1 MFSRIPAHF
10 FSIVLL
16 SSTLVLVFPHDL
28 PMHASINAPPASLVP
43 NMVSVVTGTDGRLYA
58 NSFFNSTGTW
68 GGWQSLSGASPIAP
82 GLCQSQPGR
91 VELVVEGYDGA
102 IYHKSFING
111 TWSSTWDEVPTGATG
126 DQPACAVLGTTMYMV
141 VRGTNDEIWA
151 NSLDLTTGIWSPW
164 TDLGGSTPSAPAL
177 SASPS
182 INALDLVV
190 RGEDNRIYHAFYAS
204 GSWSAWEL
212 PTCVEG
218 NTGSIPS
225 TPSTPAIVSGT
236 DSTGAA
242 LVQVAIRNSG
252 SAYDNQILS
261 LLEYSGRSWMPA
273 TCQSWQTVGGQSIN
287 APTLVSDPGGIC
299 IYGTLTAL
307 WRGLDGGIYLNQRC
321 FATGPSWG
329 GPGGSL
335 GGTTG
340 NRPAGAVDVH
350 GQVGIVVSGT
360 TKEVWYFQYGQGSS
374 GLWTTMI
381 GATNLDPTLVTVP

>member
-111 TWSSTWDEVPTGATG
+111 TWSPTWDKVPTGATG

-151 NSLDLTTGIWSPW
+151 NSLDLKTGIWSPW
-164 TDLGGSTPSAPAL
+164 IDLGGSTPSSLAL
-177 SASPS
+177 SASAS
-182 INALDLVV
+182 INALDVV
-190 RGEDNRIYHAFYAS
+190 ARGEDNRIYHAFYAS
-204 GSWSAWEL
+204 GSWSAWDLE
-212 PTCVEG
+212 PC
-218 NTGSIPS
+218 GSNVLTIA
-225 TPSTPAIVSGT
+225 TPAIVSGT
-236 DSTGAA
+236 DSTGTA

-252 SAYDNQILS
+252 NAYNQILS
-261 LLEYSGRSWMPA
+261 LLEYSGRSWLPA
-273 TCQSWQTVGGQSIN
+273 TCHGWQNVGGQSMS

-299 IYGTLTAL
+299 VYGTLTAV
-307 WRGLDGGIYLNQRC
+307 WRGLDGGTYLNQEC
-321 FATGPSWG
+321 FGSPSNWG
-329 GPGGSL
+329 SSGSEGGL
-335 GGTTG
+335 TG
-340 NRPAGAVDVH
+340 NRPAAAVVVP
-350 GQVGIVVSGT
+350 GQVGFVVSGSA
-360 TKEVWYFQYGQGSS
+360 KDLWYFQYGQASPHFYWGAM
-374 GLWTTMI
+374 T